1 MEIKVTGNLVFCMGL
16 SKVNCCIDYCCQ
28 MYVSQFF
35 LKQKSSKLCQNHQFL
50 WVICPNVELVNI
62 NMSLHGT
69 WTRHGVNVVN
79 KSKTLLCY
87 IRGAAETPPSIK
99 MATDY
104 LRRIM
109 RNHNLTSRQSPPDL
123 EQVPSVVLLLNGPRE
138 DIAPYLCVRS
148 SPESSDFDGLPL
160 ETDASLAWEW
170 EAEALVR

>member
-1 MEIKVTGNLVFCMGL
+1 MFN
-16 SKVNCCIDYCCQ
+16 
-28 MYVSQFF
+28 
-35 LKQKSSKLCQNHQFL
+35 
-50 WVICPNVELVNI
+50 NI
-62 NMSLHGT
+62 NMPSPHGT
-69 WTRHGVNVVN
+69 WTHHEVNVVN

-87 IRGAAETPPSIK
+87 IIGAAETPPSIK
-99 MATDY
+99 MSTDY

-109 RNHNLTSRQSPPDL
+109 RNHNLTSRRSPSDL
-123 EQVPSVVLLLNGPRE
+123 EQVPSVVLVLNGPRE